1 MRPLRQFDFRK
12 VGGVG
17 IFRAEGDYPAG
28 LDLVLVGLREPVPF
42 LVGLAE
48 RALTALGFQFA

>member
-17 IFRAEGDYPAG
+17 IFRAEGDFLAG
-28 LDLVLVGLREPVPF
+28 LDLYLAACASQYHF
-42 LVGLAE
+42 LSGSLSA
-48 RALTALGFQFA
+48 R